1 MTDYAT
7 VSVEEA
13 ALTGMASAVHAA
25 VKPEKMAVTDQH
37 GKVLTWSELNGKTNQ
52 LANYFLSL
60 GIEGEDGIALLCG
73 NRIEYAIAFMAAL
86 RSGVRLT
93 PINWHLTGEEVGY
106 IVDNCDARVFLADVR
121 FAETANSALNMSE
134 RVESSLSIGGDIPR
148 FDSFDEVLENFSS
161 ENISNPTLGGG
172 MLYTS
177 GTTGRPKG
185 VYRKERSPI
194 LPDYSE
200 RGYTSGDEVAL
211 CTGPAYHAAPLLI
224 DVLTPLISGASLV
237 MMERWDPEQTLKLI
251 SEHKVTHSHMV
262 ATMFHRLLR
271 LDETVKQKYNLSSLK
286 RITHG
291 AAPCPVHVK
300 HEMID
305 WFGPVLIEYYAATE
319 GGGGFLIDSQEW
331 LKKPGSVGRPG
342 PEFDNRILDD
352 NGNDVP
358 VGENGTIYMRAPDS
372 GRFEYYKDG
381 NKTSSS
387 YRGDYFTLGDMGYFD
402 EDGYLFLTGR
412 TAELI
417 ISGGVNIYPQ
427 EVDSGMMQHPAVQ
440 DVCTIGVPNDE
451 WGEEVK
457 SVVQLKSDVA
467 ASQELAEE
475 LIAFT
480 RQHVANYKCPKTV
493 DFVANLPR
501 LPTGKIQRRIVRE
514 PYWAGHEKS
523 I

>member
-7 VSVEEA
+7 VSVELA
-13 ALTGMASAVHAA
+13 ALTGMATAVHAA
-25 VKPEKMAVTDQH
+25 IKPEKMAVTDQH
-37 GKVLTWSELNGKTNQ
+37 GKVLTWSELNGKANQ
-52 LANYFLSL
+52 LARYFLSV
-60 GIEGEDGIALLCG
+60 GIEGDDGVALLCG
-73 NRIEYAIAFMAAL
+73 NRSEYAIVFMAAM

-93 PINWHLTGEEVGY
+93 PINWHLTSEEVGY
-106 IVDNCDARVFLADVR
+106 IVGNCNARVFLADTS
-121 FAETANSALNMSE
+121 FAETAGRVLNMSQ
-134 RVESSLSIGGDIPR
+134 RVESGLSIGGDIAQ
-148 FDSFDEVLENFSS
+148 FDAFSDILESFSS
-161 ENISNPTLGGG
+161 DNIPNPTLGGG

-177 GTTGRPKG
+177 GTTGKPKG
-185 VYRKERSPI
+185 VYRKESPPI

-200 RGYTSGDEVAL
+200 RGYASGNEVAL

-237 MMERWDPEQTLKLI
+237 MMDRWDPEQTLKLI

-271 LDETVKQKYNLSSLK
+271 LDESIKRQYNLSSLK
-286 RITHG
+286 RIIHG
-291 AAPCPVHVK
+291 AAPCPVHIK

-319 GGGGFLIDSQEW
+319 GGGGFLIDSHEW
-331 LKKPGSVGRPG
+331 LTKPGSVGRPG
-342 PEFDNRILDD
+342 PEFDNKIVDD
-352 NGNDVP
+352 EGNDVS
-358 VGENGTIYMRAPDS
+358 VGVIGTIYMHAPDS
-372 GRFEYYKDG
+372 GRFEYYKDDS
-381 NKTSSS
+381 KTSSS

-427 EVDSGMMQHPAVQ
+427 EVDSRMMQHPAVQ
-440 DVCTIGVPNDE
+440 DVCTIGVPNAE

-457 SVVQLKSDVA
+457 SVVQLKPDSVA
-467 ASQELAEE
+467 SEDLAEQ

-480 RQHVANYKCPKTV
+480 REHIAGYKCPKTV
-493 DFVANLPR
+493 DFVTDLPR